1 MTFKPDASTRT
12 VTGSFYKP
20 DGKPSEGIL
29 KIQLVNPVLGR
40 EENVAYT
47 QQIVEIPLEEDG
59 SFSID
64 LPVTEPGLTIAEKEE
79 VNAIQ
84 LSREANLNQ
93 LAAVQESI
101 NDYLEKLSKNLA
113 VTEQETEAYN
123 ANIELKKDLQSV
135 AINLTKQY
143 NAMLDKQKE
152 LQKYIVKVRMEL
164 QTKNPVSKTRLDFT
178 IPDGSGPIDM
188 TDLPRV

>member
-1 MTFKPDASTRT
+1 MTFKPNASKRT
-12 VTGSFYKP
+12 VTGSFSKP
-20 DGKPSEGIL
+20 NGSPAEGIL

-47 QQIVEIPLEEDG
+47 QQAIEIELEEDG
-59 SFSID
+59 SFSVD
-64 LPVTEPGLTIAEKEE
+64 LPVTEPGLTTAEMAELD
-79 VNAIQ
+79 ALQ
-84 LSREANLNQ
+84 LSREENLNQ
-93 LAAVQESI
+93 LAAVQEDI

-123 ANIELKKDLQSV
+123 TNIELKKDLQSV
-135 AINLTKQY
+135 AIDLTKQY
-143 NAMLDKQKE
+143 NAIADKQKE

-178 IPDGSGPIDM
+178 IPNGSEPIDM